1 MNSES
6 KEILDCF
13 VLFYFALWLVQKTHI
28 ILSTNQM
35 QNYNQSHRLV
45 TRVFPRFYSAFPI
58 GSSFPLSFECECDH
72 LFVTQSKSKQTE
84 AWENATDQVAF
95 GA

>member
-35 QNYNQSHRLV
+35 QNYNQSYQVV
-45 TRVFPRFYSAFPI
+45 TYVFPRLAPYSPWTLI
-58 GSSFPLSFECECDH
+58 GECDH
-72 LFVTQSKSKQTE
+72 LFVAQSKNKQTE
-84 AWENATDQVAF
+84 ARENATDQVAF
-95 GA
+95 GV